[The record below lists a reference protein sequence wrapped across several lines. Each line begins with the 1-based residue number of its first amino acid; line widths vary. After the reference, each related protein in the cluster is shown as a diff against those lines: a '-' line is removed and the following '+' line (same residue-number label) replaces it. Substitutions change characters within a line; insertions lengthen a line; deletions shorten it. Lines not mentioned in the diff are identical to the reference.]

1 MDVADANNLIAPLVA
16 DKSEDAGAAVEQIK
30 EEIFKLVSDSE
41 QLAYRIE
48 IASDSMVALD
58 QAQEK
63 ADGLEMMSSIGA
75 FFDQMKGM
83 IEQYPPLA
91 GFTMALLQNVVR
103 RFKGGSELDGV
114 FQKALIT
121 ITQIAEARE
130 QAASQ
135 QAAPPDPTMQQIQ
148 AQMQIEQMKI
158 QTRQG
163 EIAAEMQFKQQ
174 EFELTSFLEQQK
186 LMLQQQ
192 ELEHKNNM
200 LQVEVMKIQASS
212 QTELSKQEI
221 TKENNRVQ
229 SMLDLQRLELENIA
243 VRLKESEKL
252 MEEKRLSQE
261 QELERIRMAM
271 NSAQPMQE
279 QQQQPIVINN
289 LPPTAFGS

>member
-1 MDVADANNLIAPLVA
+1 
-16 DKSEDAGAAVEQIK
+16 
-30 EEIFKLVSDSE
+30 
-41 QLAYRIE
+41 
-48 IASDSMVALD
+48 
-58 QAQEK
+58 
-63 ADGLEMMSSIGA
+63 
-75 FFDQMKGM
+75 
-83 IEQYPPLA
+83 
-91 GFTMALLQNVVR
+91 
-103 RFKGGSELDGV
+103 
-114 FQKALIT
+114 
-121 ITQIAEARE
+121 
-130 QAASQ
+130 
-135 QAAPPDPTMQQIQ
+135 
-148 AQMQIEQMKI
+148 MQIEQMKI

-229 SMLDLQRLELENIA
+229 SMLDLQRLELENMA

>member
-1 MDVADANNLIAPLVA
+1 
-16 DKSEDAGAAVEQIK
+16 
-30 EEIFKLVSDSE
+30 
-41 QLAYRIE
+41 
-48 IASDSMVALD
+48 MVALD

-63 ADGLEMMSSIGA
+63 ADGLEMMSSVGA

-148 AQMQIEQMKI
+148 AQM
-158 QTRQG
+158 
-163 EIAAEMQFKQQ
+163 
-174 EFELTSFLEQQK
+174 
-186 LMLQQQ
+186 

-229 SMLDLQRLELENIA
+229 SMLDLQRLELENMA